1 MFSISSTQGSC
12 TDTGLDYTGCIS
24 LHMSAKLPVTSLHQ
38 CRAGTIAVAGNL
50 GALTLANTGTG
61 TIFTSG
67 LAAGA
72 AAAVSGSGKTI
83 VLPTGGK
90 SVVQPV

>member
-1 MFSISSTQGSC
+1 M
-12 TDTGLDYTGCIS
+12 
-24 LHMSAKLPVTSLHQ
+24 
-38 CRAGTIAVAGNL
+38 AGNL
-50 GALTLANTGTG
+50 GALQLANTGTG

-83 VLPTGGK
+83 VLPTGGMSFVPLVCNHAERHVRLEWRDK
-90 SVVQPV
+90 YFLMDALCSARHPAPPTRRGRR